1 MVLLSSQ
8 EDGPRPGQGAPRPGG
23 GAPPAAAPAA
33 APRTWVE
40 EVFQGLVLSPMGL

>member
-1 MVLLSSQ
+1 MVLLSLQ

-33 APRTWVE
+33 APRT
-40 EVFQGLVLSPMGL
+40 